1 MKRSK
6 SSPVFLLAVLISVSL
21 NGNLQ
26 AQDLN
31 SGILLTKS
39 EQYDKAEEVFK
50 KLIQNEPSNAKNY
63 FYYGENYL
71 LNYFADT
78 ISNSLAVATQEAKAI
93 YQKGV
98 DANANEPLNY
108 IGLAKVSLFLGDNA
122 TAEQMREKAK
132 SFLLPY
138 KKIKKMTP
146 PAPEYAFILAKIGES
161 YINGEVVDTAKAL
174 PFVRQALKIDPK
186 NPDIYLIAGDI
197 YMLVNDGSAAIK
209 NYNMAQYYNPQSPTA
224 NMKIGYVY
232 VRGRALQ
239 QAIPFFQEAI
249 TLDPSYAP
257 AYRELGQLY
266 WLAQR
271 LELSK
276 ENYKKYLEL
285 TEGNMPARI
294 RYVNSLFY
302 AKDYDE
308 VISNVE
314 EILKVDQS
322 RLYIN
327 RLAGYSSFEKENPNY
342 DEALGYMETLFKS
355 LAAERL
361 LKKDYH
367 YMAKILLKKYQDYPA
382 KADELAKLNAQLDR
396 DKSKYNSANAAEKA
410 KTKAALD
417 ELTQKVAALTSE
429 VNAAEAQV
437 NRAFAEYEK
446 ALNFDRKPGDT
457 SPLTAY
463 EKGMLN
469 EIAVANYNFRR
480 YEGAAKAWARL
491 IDPAKEDNTQE
502 YMQVGR
508 AYYTARNYKS
518 ADSVF
523 SLVVKKSPDYLPA
536 HVYIA
541 RSFSGMDPDTKMGLA
556 KPKFEKVVDVARKD
570 SVKNGAEMMEAFT
583 YLGYYHSTNGNPGIA
598 RNYYNRM
605 INLNPSNKEFRIL
618 GYNGLGSLEMTAA
631 GNEKTLE
638 GKLSILSRAS
648 EAYNRILELDPANQ
662 SAKNSLN
669 YVQDYAAS
677 VRKGINP
684 NEIKGVIKDAATGSP
699 IAYASIRV
707 KNTAVE
713 NLSNQKGE
721 YKFEIPQSSEIL
733 IISAKGYQSQEIP
746 VTKSRVYNVSLNK

>member
-6 SSPVFLLAVLISVSL
+6 LSPVFLLAVLISVSL

-26 AQDLN
+26 AQDLK

-50 KLIQNEPSNAKNY
+50 QLIQNEPSNAKNY

-98 DANANEPLNY
+98 DANPGEPLNY
-108 IGLAKVSLFLGDNA
+108 IGLAKVAQYLGDNA
-122 TAEQMREKAK
+122 TAEQMREKAQ

-161 YINGEVVDTAKAL
+161 YINGNFVDTSKAL
-174 PFVRQALKIDPK
+174 PPVRHALKIDPK

-209 NYNMAQYYNPQSPTA
+209 NYNMAQYYNPESPTA

-232 VRGRALQ
+232 VRGRVLQ
-239 QAIPFFQEAI
+239 QAIPYFEDAI
-249 TLDPSYAP
+249 NIDPSYAP

-276 ENYKKYLEL
+276 ENYKKYLDL

-294 RYVNSLFY
+294 KYVNSLFY
-302 AKDYDE
+302 AKDYEE

-327 RLAGYSSFEKENPNY
+327 RLAGYSSFEKQNPDY
-342 DEALGYMETLFKS
+342 DQALNYMETLFKS

-382 KADELAKLNAQLDR
+382 KVDELAKLNTQLER
-396 DKSKYNSANAAEKA
+396 DKARYNAASSAEKT

-429 VNAAEAQV
+429 VNAAETQI
-437 NRAFAEYEK
+437 NRAFEAFEK
-446 ALNFDRKPGDT
+446 ALTFDRKPGDT

-463 EKGMLN
+463 EKGILN
-469 EIAVANYNFRR
+469 EIAIANYNLRR

-508 AYYTARNYKS
+508 AFYSARNFKS
-518 ADSVF
+518 ADSIF
-523 SLVVKKSPDYLPA
+523 SIVTKNNPDYLPA

-541 RSFSGMDPDTKMGLA
+541 RCYSGMDPDTKMGLA
-556 KPKFEKVVDVARKD
+556 KPKFEKIIEVARKD
-570 SVKNGAEMMEAFT
+570 SVKNAAEMMEAFT
-583 YLGYYHSTNGNPGIA
+583 YLGYYHSTNGNPSLA

-605 INLNPSNKEFRIL
+605 INLSPDNKEYKIL
-618 GYNGLGSLEMTAA
+618 GYNGIGSLEMTAA

-648 EAYNRILELDPANQ
+648 EAYNRVLSLDPANQ
-662 SAKNSLN
+662 AAKNSLG

-684 NEIKGVIKDAATGSP
+684 NEIKGVIKDAATGAP
-699 IAYASIRV
+699 IAYASVRV
-707 KNTAVE
+707 KDTAVE
-713 NLSNQKGE
+713 NLSNQRGE
-721 YKFEIPQSSEIL
+721 YKFEIPASSETL
-733 IISAKGYQSQEIP
+733 IISANGYQSQEIP

>member
-6 SSPVFLLAVLISVSL
+6 LSPVFLLAVLISVSL

-50 KLIQNEPSNAKNY
+50 QLIQNEPSNAKNY

-78 ISNSLAVATQEAKAI
+78 ISNSLAVATQEARAI

-108 IGLAKVSLFLGDNA
+108 IGLAKVALYLGDNT

-161 YINGEVVDTAKAL
+161 YINGNLVDTSKAL
-174 PFVRQALKIDPK
+174 PLIRQALTIDPK
-186 NPDIYLIAGDI
+186 NPDIYLIEGDVF
-197 YMLVNDGSAAIK
+197 MCLSMGSEAIK
-209 NYNMAQYYNPQSPTA
+209 SYTMAQYYNPQSPTA

-239 QAIPFFQEAI
+239 QAIPYFQEAI
-249 TLDPSYAP
+249 NLDPSYAP
-257 AYRELGQLY
+257 AFRELGQLY
-266 WLAQR
+266 WLAR
-271 LELSK
+271 KLDLSK

-285 TEGNMPARI
+285 TAGNMPARI

-302 AKDYDE
+302 AKDYEE

-327 RLAGYSSFEKENPNY
+327 RLAGYSNFEKENPDY
-342 DEALGYMETLFKS
+342 DKALGYMETLFKS
-355 LAAERL
+355 LDADRL

-382 KADELAKLNAQLDR
+382 KVDELAKLNAQLDKE
-396 DKSKYNSANAAEKA
+396 KSKYNAANAAEKA
-410 KTKAALD
+410 KTKTALD
-417 ELTQKVAALTSE
+417 ELTAKVASLTSE
-429 VNAAEAQV
+429 VNAAEKQV

-446 ALNFDRKPGDT
+446 ALSFDRKPGDT
-457 SPLTAY
+457 SPITAY

-469 EIAVANYNFRR
+469 EMAIAYYNFRR
-480 YEGAAKAWARL
+480 YEDAAKAWAKL
-491 IDPAKEDNTQE
+491 IDPSKENNTQE
-502 YMQVGR
+502 YMQIGK
-508 AYYTARNYKS
+508 AYYTANNYKS

-523 SLVVKKSPDYLPA
+523 SMVVKKNPEYLPA
-536 HVYIA
+536 YVYIA
-541 RSFSGMDPDTKMGLA
+541 RAYSAMDPDFKMGLA
-556 KPKFEKVVDVARKD
+556 KPKFDKIIEVAKKD
-570 SVKNGAEMMEAFT
+570 SVKNGAEMMEAFR
-583 YLGYYHSTNGNPGIA
+583 YLGYYYSDNGNQSVA

-605 INLNPSNKEFRIL
+605 INLNPSSKENKML
-618 GYNGLGSLEMTAA
+618 GYNGLGSLEMQAA

-638 GKLSILSRAS
+638 GKLSLLSKAS
-648 EAYNRILELDPANQ
+648 EAYNKILELDPSNQ
-662 SAKNSLN
+662 SARASLN
-669 YVQDYAAS
+669 YAQEYAGS

-684 NEIKGVIKDAATGSP
+684 NEIKGVVKDAATGSP
-699 IAYASIRV
+699 IPYASIRV
-707 KNTAVE
+707 KDTAAE
-713 NLSNQKGE
+713 NLTNQKGE
-721 YKFEIPQSSEIL
+721 YKFEIPQSSEVL
-733 IISAKGYQSQEIP
+733 IISAQGYQAKEIP
-746 VTKSRVYNVSLNK
+746 VTKSRVYNVTLNK